1 MTLLGFVILV
11 IIAAIVGSLGQA
23 LVGFSRGGCLVS
35 AVVGFIG
42 AYLGMWLS
50 RQLGLPEM
58 LTINIQGETF
68 PIIWSIIGSALF
80 AGILSLLTG
89 SGRRRRRIA

>member
-1 MTLLGFVILV
+1 MTLFGFIVLL
-11 IIAAIVGSLGQA
+11 IIASIVGSLGQA

-50 RQLGLPEM
+50 RQLDLPEL
-58 LTINIQGETF
+58 LTINIQGEPF

-80 AGILSLLTG
+80 AGLLSLLTG
-89 SGRRRRRIA
+89 SGRRRRVV

>member
-1 MTLLGFVILV
+1 MTLFGFIVLL
-11 IIAAIVGSLGQA
+11 IIASIVGSLGKA

-50 RQLGLPEM
+50 RQLDLPEL
-58 LTINIQGETF
+58 LTINIQGEPF
-68 PIIWSIIGSALF
+68 PIIWSLIGSALF
-80 AGILSLLTG
+80 AGRFSLLTG
-89 SGRRRRRIA
+89 SGRRRRVV